1 MGKYHSSFQQT
12 LWQLQITFAPDE
24 YLELLARHSQP
35 GDWLNSRVE
44 IASYWDKLPR
54 YLIARCPLCGVRF
67 TNRADTHSLFEWGG
81 SDSRS
86 LSSHPENTIPCAHFV
101 GVEQFIHL
109 NGNFPTELD
118 YFPCTYG
125 DVPIVVPELL
135 LDELH
140 AGAVIHSLPICRVEG
155 DAFTPR
161 YSVYTVTY
169 YADSPA
175 QARDRSYRLHY
186 PQGIGKDAD
195 TTPLFDTSG
204 RGYRE
209 PLVADLRHWVE
220 RGKLLWLDLDD
231 PTLPLKSGPTSDFPY
246 AGIQGVGG
254 SYTYRK
260 RPKPRWQWLDRSW
273 HPDGVIYNSSENE
286 VLARP
291 SW

>member
-67 TNRADTHSLFEWGG
+67 TNRADTHSLFMWG
-81 SDSRS
+81 DSTGGRGRA
-86 LSSHPENTIPCAHFV
+86 LSAHPENTVPCAHFV
-101 GVEQFIHL
+101 GVQKFINL
-109 NGNFPTELD
+109 NGNIPMELD
-118 YFPCTYG
+118 YFPQAWG
-125 DVPIVVPELL
+125 DVPVITPELL
-135 LDELH
+135 LH
-140 AGAVIHSLPICRVEG
+140 TAQTGVVMHSLPICRVERG
-155 DAFTPR
+155 AFTPK
-161 YSVYTVTY
+161 YVVYLLTY
-169 YADSPA
+169 YAESPSA
-175 QARDRSYRLHY
+175 AHKA
-186 PQGIGKDAD
+186 GGGGW
-195 TTPLFDTSG
+195 TLFTASQYAGHDPRVG
-204 RGYRE
+204 
-209 PLVADLRHWVE
+209 DLPYWVE
-220 RGKLLWLDLDD
+220 LGKLHWLDLDD